1 MATIEITVDDEKIQ
15 QLLRDDRGM
24 AALLEPILNQ
34 ILQAEMTEHLRAEPG
49 EQTDDRRGY
58 RNGGYERRLTTRVGT
73 IELEVPRDREGTFQT
88 ALFQRYQ
95 RSEKA
100 LVLTLMQMVVQGVS
114 TGRVKEITTDLC
126 GREFSKSTVSR
137 LSKDLEEQVQAWAS
151 RPLDQEYPFLM
162 LDAMQ
167 IKVRR
172 QKAVRSTT
180 AMIAVGISEDGQRE
194 ILGLE
199 MAFGETE
206 EGWQRFIRQLKE
218 RGLSGVELATSDAHQ
233 GLRQALQEA
242 FPGLI
247 WQRCQSHFRRNVLDQ
262 TPSDYRD
269 EMHEVLDRILEAD
282 SQEEARTRLD
292 DLRERLEEK
301 AASALEILEDGFYD
315 ATAVLA
321 LPEKYRKRLR
331 TTNMLER
338 FIQEIRRREKVIR
351 IFPNTGSAYRLVGA
365 LCAETHEEWSTG
377 RRYLNM
383 DEYFEWRDDRS
394 VEGSPGEDALG
405 RAASLNGEQA
415 AQSATVPA

>member
-1 MATIEITVDDEKIQ
+1 MATIEIEIDEEKIQ
-15 QLLRDDRGM
+15 QLLQGDRGM
-24 AALLEPILNQ
+24 AFLLEPILNQ
-34 ILQAEMTEHLRAEPG
+34 ILQAEMTEHLKAEPG
-49 EQTDDRRGY
+49 EETDDRRGY
-58 RNGGYERRLTTRVGT
+58 RNGTYERKLTTRVGT

-114 TGRVKEITTDLC
+114 TGRVKEITTELC

-137 LSKDLEEQVQAWAS
+137 LSKNLEEQVQAWAS
-151 RPLDQEYPFLM
+151 RSLDQEYPFLM

-167 IKVRR
+167 LKVRR

-180 AMIAVGISEDGQRE
+180 AMLAVGISEDGQRE

-199 MAFGETE
+199 MALSETE
-206 EGWQRFIRQLKE
+206 QGWRRFIRSLKE
-218 RGLSGVELATSDAHQ
+218 RGLSGVEMATSDAHE
-233 GLRQALQEA
+233 GLKQALQEA

-269 EMHEVLDRILEAD
+269 QMHEGLDQVLEAS
-282 SQEEARTRLD
+282 SQKEARTRLD
-292 DLRERLEEK
+292 DLKERLEEK
-301 AASALEILEDGFYD
+301 APSALETFEEGFHE

-351 IFPNTGSAYRLVGA
+351 VFPNMDSAHRLVGA

-377 RRYLNM
+377 RRYLTM
-383 DEYFEWRDDRS
+383 DEYFEWKTDHA
-394 VEGSPGEDALG
+394 VEDALDEEI
-405 RAASLNGEQA
+405 SLNGKPT

>member
-1 MATIEITVDDEKIQ
+1 MTQIEVSFDEETLRKV
-15 QLLRDDRGM
+15 LLGDKG
-24 AALLEPILNQ
+24 AEVLLEKVMKEV
-34 ILQAEMTEHLRAEPG
+34 LQAEMTDHLGAEPG
-49 EQTDDRRGY
+49 ERTDDRQGY
-58 RNGGYERRLTTRVGT
+58 RNGSYERQLTTRVGR

-100 LVLTLMQMVVQGVS
+100 LVLTLMKMVVQGVS
-114 TGRVKEITTDLC
+114 TDRVKEITTELC

-137 LSKDLEEQVQAWAS
+137 LSKDLEEQVQAWAE

-167 IKVRR
+167 LKVRR

-180 AMIAVGISEDGQRE
+180 VMLAVGISEDGRRE

-199 MAFGETE
+199 MALSETE
-206 EGWQRFIRQLKE
+206 EGWRRFIRHLKE
-218 RGLSGVELATSDAHQ
+218 RGLSGVELATSDAHE
-233 GLRQALQEA
+233 GLKQALQEA

-262 TPSDYRD
+262 TPSGYRD
-269 EMHEVLDRILEAD
+269 QMHEVLDQILEAS
-282 SQEEARTRLD
+282 SQKKARTRLD
-292 DLRERLEEK
+292 DLREQLEEK
-301 AASALEILEDGFYD
+301 APSALDTLEEGFYE

-351 IFPNTGSAYRLVGA
+351 IFPNMDSAYRLIGA
-365 LCAETHEEWSTG
+365 LCAEAHEEWSTG

-383 DEYFEWRDDRS
+383 DKYFEWKADHGIENTLD
-394 VEGSPGEDALG
+394 EETSP
-405 RAASLNGEQA
+405 NGEPA

>member
-1 MATIEITVDDEKIQ
+1 MATIEIEIDDEKIHE
-15 QLLRDDRGM
+15 LLRGDRGM
-24 AALLEPILNQ
+24 AVLLEPILNQ
-34 ILQAEMTEHLRAEPG
+34 ILQAEMTEHLKAEPG
-49 EQTDDRRGY
+49 EQTDARRGY
-58 RNGGYERRLTTRVGT
+58 RNGTYERKLTTRVGT
-73 IELEVPRDREGTFQT
+73 IELEVPRDRDGTFQT

-114 TGRVKEITTDLC
+114 TRRVKDITTELC
-126 GREFSKSTVSR
+126 GREFSSSTVSR
-137 LSKDLEEQVQAWAS
+137 LAEELDEQVEAWAE
-151 RPLDQEYPFLM
+151 RRLDQEYPFLV

-167 IKVRR
+167 LKVRR

-180 AMIAVGISEDGQRE
+180 AMLAVGISEDGQRE

-206 EGWQRFIRQLKE
+206 QGWRRFIRGLRE
-218 RGLSGVELATSDAHQ
+218 RGLSGVELATSDAHE

-262 TPSDYRD
+262 TPASYRD
-269 EMHEVLDRILEAD
+269 QMHQVLDRVLEAD

-292 DLRERLEEK
+292 DLREQLEEN
-301 AASALEILEDGFYD
+301 AASALETLEDGFYD

-338 FIQEIRRREKVIR
+338 FIQEIRRREKVVR
-351 IFPNTGSAYRLVGA
+351 IFPNMDSAYRLVGA

-383 DEYFEWRDDRS
+383 DEYFEWRADRSGDDRFS
-394 VEGSPGEDALG
+394 EES
-405 RAASLNGEQA
+405 SLNGKLSS
-415 AQSATVPA
+415 QSATVPA